1 MVLTKM
7 EFVLMLVM
15 TPDAT
20 AVCLSVLSNCT
31 RINISSCQGLTTTC
45 RFVVAEGINKDIEC

>member
-31 RINISSCQGLTTTC
+31 RINISSYQGLTTIC
-45 RFVVAEGINKDIEC
+45 RFVVADELNE